1 MKNLKN
7 ILFIAFVAVLCACKD
22 DTEPGPTTG
31 TISGK
36 ITHADNGSSL
46 EGVNIK
52 TQPASSAVNS
62 DNEGNYSIPVVTP
75 GQYEVIACITD
86 YITDTVVVA
95 VCEGRTR
102 AGDIMHD
109 RVIINTPP
117 DEPANNSRVS
127 GAVIQ

>member
-1 MKNLKN
+1 MKNLKD

-52 TQPASSAVNS
+52 TQPASSSVNS
-62 DNEGNYSIPVVTP
+62 DNEGNYSIPDVTP
-75 GQYEVIACITD
+75 GQYKVIASKTD
-86 YITDTVVVA
+86 YITDTVEVA
-95 VCEGRTR
+95 VSEGLTT
-102 AGDIMHD
+102 AGDILLAP
-109 RVIINTPP
+109 VIINTPP
-117 DEPANNSRVS
+117 D
-127 GAVIQ
+127 